1 MATTG
6 RSWQD
11 IIREEGRFP
20 YPREIGSVP
29 GTEGWER
36 MYPNYWL
43 FAEDRREFDEKQ
55 FWFQDKMHWMYP
67 EPAFDLITAVAAYSS
82 LSSYT
87 TRVFA
92 IPPANG
98 LVIRVLNGYVYAA
111 PQAVTDPAIME
122 ERGPLF
128 ARRSAFYFEN
138 WNDLYDLWVPKMTA
152 VIDGLNQLQFK
163 DMPKYED
170 DSVVL
175 EHKGVNSIYTILESY
190 SKLILAHYKAWQIH
204 FEFLNLVYLSYLM
217 FYGFCKKA
225 FPEISDN
232 TIAKMLAGAPGLMM
246 FQPDVE
252 MTKLARLALYLGVAD
267 VFTAGLSADETI
279 AEMNKSDQGKRWLE
293 AMENAK
299 DPWFYT
305 SSGGGFYHFDRAWI
319 DDLSIPFG
327 HIRGYI
333 EKVKRGESI
342 DRPVDAIIAE
352 RGRLIKEYR
361 DLLPTEDDKH
371 AFDQTWGTL
380 AMAYPYAENH
390 IFYVEH
396 WCFSVFWNKARELGQ
411 VLANAGFFK
420 EADDIFLFYHSD
432 IIPILEDLVSS
443 WAQGPGIPPRG
454 PGYWPKEVEWRKD
467 VLKKLGEWAPP
478 PGLGPVPETI
488 TEPFTIQ
495 LWGITKE
502 TLDTWLAPMPKAEE
516 VNQLKGFA
524 ASSGTAEGPARVI
537 LRVEQLN
544 ELQAGEILVC
554 PVTSPSWAPAFLKI
568 KAAVTDLGGMSC
580 HASIVCREYGLPA
593 VVGTGYATTTI
604 KNGDK
609 LKVDGTAGIVTIER

>member
-1 MATTG
+1 MTTG

-11 IIREEGRFP
+11 IIREERRFP
-20 YPREIGSVP
+20 YPREIGTVP

-36 MYPNYWL
+36 MYPDYQL
-43 FAEDRREFDEKQ
+43 FAEDRKEFDESQ
-55 FWFQDKMHWMYP
+55 FWFQDRMHWMYP
-67 EPAFDLITAVAAYSS
+67 EPPFDAITVVAAFGS
-82 LSSYT
+82 LSGYT

-98 LVIRVLNGYVYAA
+98 LATRILNGYAYAA

-128 ARRSAFYFEN
+128 GKRSAFYFEN
-138 WNDLYDLWVPKMTA
+138 WNELYEQWVPKMRA
-152 VIDGLNQLQFK
+152 IIEEMKQIEFK
-163 DMPKYED
+163 DLPKYEHE
-170 DSVVL
+170 SVVL
-175 EHKGVNSIYTILESY
+175 EHRGVFSVYNILESY
-190 SKLILAHYKAWQIH
+190 NKLILLHFKAWQVH

-225 FPEISDN
+225 FPDIADN
-232 TIAKMLAGAPGLMM
+232 TIAKLVAGAPGVMM

-252 MTKLARLALYLGVAD
+252 MTKLARLAVYLGVAD
-267 VFTAGLSADETI
+267 VLTKGLSADETI
-279 AEMNKSDQGKRWLE
+279 AELNKTDQGKRWLE
-293 AMENAK
+293 AMEGTK
-299 DPWFYT
+299 EPWFYT
-305 SSGGGFYHFDRAWI
+305 SSGGGFYHFDLPWI
-319 DDLSIPFG
+319 DDLSVPFG

-333 EKVKRGESI
+333 EKIKRGESV
-342 DRPVDAIIAE
+342 DRPIDAIIAE

-361 DLLPTEDDKH
+361 ELLPTEDDKQ

-380 AMAYPYAENH
+380 AMTYPYAENH

-396 WCFSVFWNKARELGQ
+396 WCFSIFWQKAKELGR
-411 VLANAGFFK
+411 VLANAGFFT
-420 EADDIFLFYHSD
+420 EPDDIFLFYHND
-432 IIPILEDLVSS
+432 VIPILEDLVSA
-443 WAQGPGIPPRG
+443 WAQGPGVPPRG
-454 PGYWPKEVEWRKD
+454 PGYLPKEVAWRKE
-467 VLKKLGEWAPP
+467 VLRKLGEWSPP

-502 TLDTWLAPMPKAEE
+502 TLDAWLAPMPKAEE
-516 VNQLKGFA
+516 VNELKGFA

-537 LRVEQLN
+537 TRVEQLD
-544 ELQAGEILVC
+544 ELQPGEILVC
-554 PVTSPSWAPAFLKI
+554 PITSPSWAPAFLKI

-604 KNGDK
+604 KTGDK
-609 LKVDGTAGIVTIER
+609 LTVDGSLGIVKIER